1 MINVFDKNSAA
12 NLIFSN
18 HSVKQMIVDFKRQH
32 LKNYILQYLIYNA
45 KNKAAL
51 LNILLKILRDCFSK
65 NLHFMRQK
73 VKMESKPNTKFDIL
87 MQSTNLLKDLAI
99 PKNLFETSE
108 QENTSSNLNCLII
121 ISQILL
127 GEYAIIYE
135 NQ

>member
-1 MINVFDKNSAA
+1 
-12 NLIFSN
+12 
-18 HSVKQMIVDFKRQH
+18 
-32 LKNYILQYLIYNA
+32 
-45 KNKAAL
+45 
-51 LNILLKILRDCFSK
+51 
-65 NLHFMRQK
+65 MRQK

-87 MQSTNLLKDLAI
+87 MQSTNLLKDLAM

>member
-1 MINVFDKNSAA
+1 
-12 NLIFSN
+12 
-18 HSVKQMIVDFKRQH
+18 MIVDFKRQH

-87 MQSTNLLKDLAI
+87 MQSTNLLKDLAM